1 MTKGDNEGEREGEKV
16 YGCLLVFIWGN
27 QSSTA
32 AGLRMEWRG
41 GGGGADPEWS
51 SASTEAG
58 KRKRER

>member
-1 MTKGDNEGEREGEKV
+1 M
-16 YGCLLVFIWGN
+16 FIWGN